1 MFHTSQ
7 LVVVLDGNPPKSAL
21 MPDKKP
27 LWLTLAPVIFLLLW
41 AGGYT
46 VAKVGL
52 HYAPPMTLLALRFGF
67 VVLIMAVLFVILRP
81 PLPKTRA
88 GWGHLA
94 FVGVMIQTVY
104 FGLNYLGFVNGI
116 PAGTSALIMSM
127 QPIAVALIAPRWAG
141 EHVGLAQ
148 WGGLI
153 LALIGAAVVILA
165 RMNVGPTPVIGY
177 VFTTLGMFGMVAG
190 TLWEKRFG
198 LSHHPVTANLIG
210 YSAGLICLLPF
221 LLMED
226 VTDVQ
231 WTWGF
236 IGALAYLVIGNSVI
250 AIGLLLAMVRAG
262 EVSKVSAQLFLVP
275 PVAAVMAWFAL
286 GEAMPFWA
294 WIGFVFA
301 GAGVYLAT
309 RKKSVKPTRSE
320 V

>member
-1 MFHTSQ
+1 
-7 LVVVLDGNPPKSAL
+7 
-21 MPDKKP
+21 
-27 LWLTLAPVIFLLLW
+27 
-41 AGGYT
+41 
-46 VAKVGL
+46 
-52 HYAPPMTLLALRFGF
+52 
-67 VVLIMAVLFVILRP
+67 
-81 PLPKTRA
+81 
-88 GWGHLA
+88 
-94 FVGVMIQTVY
+94 
-104 FGLNYLGFVNGI
+104 
-116 PAGTSALIMSM
+116 MSM

>member
-1 MFHTSQ
+1 MGM
-7 LVVVLDGNPPKSAL
+7 LVVVLNLKPPKSAL
-21 MPDKKP
+21 MQDDKP
-27 LWLTLAPVIFLLLW
+27 FWLMLAPVIFLLLW

-46 VAKVGL
+46 VAKIGL
-52 HYAPPMTLLALRFGF
+52 DYAPPMTLLALRFGF
-67 VVLIMAVLFVILRP
+67 VVLIMAALFLILRP
-81 PLPKTRA
+81 PLPKTPA
-88 GWGHLA
+88 EWGHLA

-141 EHVGLAQ
+141 ENVGLAQ

-153 LALIGAAVVILA
+153 LALIGSAIVILA

-210 YSAGLICLLPF
+210 YGAGLICLLPF

-226 VTDVQ
+226 VTKVQ
-231 WTWGF
+231 WTWSF

-262 EVSKVSAQLFLVP
+262 EVSRVSAQLFLVP
-275 PVAAVMAWFAL
+275 PVAAIMAWFILA
-286 GEAMPFWA
+286 EVMPFWA
-294 WIGFVFA
+294 WVGFVFA
-301 GAGVYLAT
+301 GFGVYLAT
-309 RKKSVKPTRSE
+309 RKSI
-320 V
+320 